1 MKTTQFVDAQNVSC
15 LLHDH
20 LERGTQALA
29 TRIATVA
36 TRTQPKHTCSNP
48 SPTNQIPAHQSFT
61 TITKRVRVSHTL
73 AVLPKRN
80 HGQDGPSALS
90 HHRITPARSSK
101 VLRVEL
107 LASHYQAPALSYLA
121 WACPFLCANF
131 TCVGLNYGR
140 GRSGRPGMGFWV
152 CFVTSIDVVHVGRKI
167 FSRSESEQTPHTQRA
182 VPSNHA
188 LVPFDPSIDKLPH
201 TSGSILLV
209 RWAWLS
215 HIYNVHFCGQGWE
228 RKREGSFSTDRAPAS
243 CHPSPCKSHSCKFS

>member
-1 MKTTQFVDAQNVSC
+1 M
-15 LLHDH
+15 
-20 LERGTQALA
+20 
-29 TRIATVA
+29 
-36 TRTQPKHTCSNP
+36 
-48 SPTNQIPAHQSFT
+48 
-61 TITKRVRVSHTL
+61 SHTH
-73 AVLPKRN
+73 AVLPRSY

-107 LASHYQAPALSYLA
+107 LASHYQAPAFILPCLGLPTFMCQFHVY
-121 WACPFLCANF
+121 
-131 TCVGLNYGR
+131 GLNYGS

-167 FSRSESEQTPHTQRA
+167 FSRSESEQTPHTQRT

-188 LVPFDPSIDKLPH
+188 LVPFDPSVDKLPH

-209 RWAWLS
+209 RRAWLS
-215 HIYNVHFCGQGWE
+215 HIYNLHFCGQGWE

-243 CHPSPCKSHSCKFS
+243 CHPSPCESHSCKFS